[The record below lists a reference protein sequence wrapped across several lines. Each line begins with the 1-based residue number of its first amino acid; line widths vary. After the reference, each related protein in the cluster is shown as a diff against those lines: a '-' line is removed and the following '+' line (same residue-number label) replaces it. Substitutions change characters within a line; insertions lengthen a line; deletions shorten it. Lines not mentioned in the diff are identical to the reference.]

1 MALCFLSLGDFDM
14 SVSSKVTPKGI
25 RHTLILKGYIKPKF
39 GNRVDQLPGHA
50 VAVRRVDDRPVT
62 RQIPVMYKSA

>member
-1 MALCFLSLGDFDM
+1 M
-14 SVSSKVTPKGI
+14 SVSTKVTPKGI

-39 GNRVDQLPGHA
+39 GNRVDQQPGHA

-62 RQIPVMYKSA
+62 RQIKVSYA

>member
-1 MALCFLSLGDFDM
+1 M
-14 SVSSKVTPKGI
+14 SISTKVTAKGI

-39 GNRVDQLPGHA
+39 GNRVDQQRGNA

-62 RQIPVMYKSA
+62 RMIPVTYKVA

>member
-1 MALCFLSLGDFDM
+1 MSTLSLKKP
-14 SVSSKVTPKGI
+14 SAKAV

-62 RQIPVMYKSA
+62 RQIPVTYA